1 MRLSYILFFF
11 TLLLVMGCGGGSPP
25 TKTVV
30 DISLED
36 KAGRVIIDS
45 QGTVI
50 FGPKEIE
57 VSGAPLNGF
66 FIQDDNIIGKA
77 TIEAFIQDQG
87 ANVNGGRVSNYYPL
101 NLAKLME
108 NNNIFSGPF
117 WRNDQAASRLVDM
130 EQDNLNLDLYTPLL
144 NDRNKAFTF
153 EPERVCIQGGKMLSN
168 LIYYRSEYYS
178 GYGCYGNGDGTCKP
192 SFATFPLFKTCSS
205 LSNLKDT
212 IEISNIWNDY
222 SISCNY
228 NSNFAT
234 LPSFTYQ
241 TNIGYSYC
249 HFKNLDRSNSHD
261 SIIIGHGVGNSQI
274 EGKSSNLE
282 LDVEGLFESMNV
294 GSSDIQF
301 LGTVDLRFKGIEQR
315 MVDMGKSQ
323 AIYTGDDEDGDP
335 MYDFIAWNSASLR
348 ASFESGNVT
357 PSEEGSWELLV
368 NPIVGTQNPSS
379 HQNMVSSNYLL
390 MESIAPKVISVNK
403 SKVTTDD
410 NNQYY
415 VYTNNYNDW
424 YLIANFDV
432 NIDTIFNEYGTPQ
445 VASGFFFSTTYYD
458 DIGIPARTPERL
470 FIQKK
475 IGSSTY
481 TLTEESETLKYKTQI
496 FLPENSYS
504 RFPVYTL
511 RITNVDSDFCDK
523 YFSLY
528 DYRNDIVLP
537 YDESGDSMSCK
548 VVGGTV
554 TIILNERL
562 FSLDYSSTGEYGGG
576 YLLLREIL
584 YP

>member
-1 MRLSYILFFF
+1 MKLTYILLFFS
-11 TLLLVMGCGGGSPP
+11 LLLIVGCGGGSPP

-50 FGPKEIE
+50 YGPKEID

-66 FIQDDNIIGKA
+66 FIQDDNVIGKA
-77 TIEAFIQDQG
+77 TIEAFIQDLG
-87 ANVNGGRVSNYYPL
+87 ANVNGDRIDNYYPL

-108 NNNIFSGPF
+108 NNNIFSGSF
-117 WRNDQAASRLVDM
+117 WKNDQAASRLIDM

-144 NDRNKAFTF
+144 NNRDKAFTF

-168 LIYYRSEYYS
+168 LIYYKNENK
-178 GYGCYGNGDGTCKP
+178 GCYGNGDSNCEA
-192 SFATFPLFKTCSS
+192 SFGTFPLIKTCSS

-212 IEISNIWNDY
+212 IEISNIWSDY

-241 TNIGYSYC
+241 TNIGYSFC
-249 HFKNLDRSNSHD
+249 HFKNLDRSNNQD
-261 SIIIGHGVGNSQI
+261 SIIIGYGVGNSQI
-274 EGKSSNLE
+274 EGEFSNLE
-282 LDVEGLFESMNV
+282 LDIENLFDSMNID
-294 GSSDIQF
+294 SSDIQ
-301 LGTVDLRFKGIEQR
+301 LLSTIDLRFKDIEQKT
-315 MVDMGKSQ
+315 VDKGKSQ
-323 AIYTGDDEDGDP
+323 KIYIGDDSDGNP
-335 MYDFIAWNSASLR
+335 QYNYVAWTSGSLR
-348 ASFESGNVT
+348 ANFESTRGNVT
-357 PSEEGSWELLV
+357 PSDEGQWELLV
-368 NPIVGTQNPSS
+368 DPIVGTS
-379 HQNMVSSNYLL
+379 HIESYQDKVSSNYLL
-390 MESIAPKVISVNK
+390 MERISPKIVSVNK
-403 SKVTTDD
+403 SRVTTDD

-424 YLIANFDV
+424 YLIANFD
-432 NIDTIFNEYGTPQ
+432 IDITTVFNGYGVPTT
-445 VASGFFFSTTYYD
+445 SGFLLPVTYYD
-458 DIGIPARTPERL
+458 EIGIPLRTPERIL
-470 FIQKK
+470 IQKNMD
-475 IGSSTY
+475 SSEY
-481 TLTEESETLKYKTQI
+481 ILTEESETLKYKTEI
-496 FLPENSYS
+496 FLPDNSYS

-511 RITNVDSDFCDK
+511 EITNVDSDFCDR

-528 DYRNDIVLP
+528 DYRDDTVLP

-548 VVGGTV
+548 VEGGVV
-554 TIILNERL
+554 TIMLNERL
-562 FSLDYSSTGEYGGG
+562 FSLDYSPTGEYGAG